1 MELEL
6 ENTLE
11 PIYVVLGFILIAIGA
26 VAIPVINS
34 YFDKKKKQKEKENNV
49 I

>member
-6 ENTLE
+6 ESTLE
-11 PIYVVLGFILIAIGA
+11 PIYVVLGFILIALGA
-26 VAIPVINS
+26 VGIPIINS
-34 YFDKKKKQKEKENNV
+34 YFDKKKKQKEKEDNV

>member
-1 MELEL
+1 MEI

-11 PIYVVLGFILIAIGA
+11 PIYVILGIILIAIGA
-26 VAIPVINS
+26 VGIPIINS
-34 YFDKKKKQKEKENNV
+34 YFDKKKKQKEKENDV

>member
-1 MELEL
+1 MEIES
-6 ENTLE
+6 TLE

-26 VAIPVINS
+26 VGIPVINS
-34 YFDKKKKQKEKENNV
+34 YFNKKKKQKEKEDNV

>member
-1 MELEL
+1 MELES
-6 ENTLE
+6 TLE
-11 PIYVVLGFILIAIGA
+11 PIYVALGLILIAIGA
-26 VAIPVINS
+26 VGIPIINS

>member
-1 MELEL
+1 MEIES
-6 ENTLE
+6 TLE

-26 VAIPVINS
+26 VEIPVINS
-34 YFDKKKKQKEKENNV
+34 YFNKKKKQKEKEDNV

>member
-1 MELEL
+1 MEI

-11 PIYVVLGFILIAIGA
+11 PIHVILGFILIAIGA
-26 VAIPVINS
+26 VGIPVINS
-34 YFDKKKKQKEKENNV
+34 YFDKKKKQKEKEDNV